1 MSTAYPE
8 RMRRLSTLMC
18 VLIVGL
24 LVSAC
29 GATESSGDVT
39 PRQMTSRD
47 CLAPWNAGDNKPNR
61 SIIAGSAAAWHV
73 EVSLGIIN
81 HPAAGKTG
89 DQCSYVFSNETHWIS
104 FTGSWN
110 DDGTF
115 EWSPGLTQRGQ
126 RDLGQQI
133 EDSGYTIDEDG
144 RLK

>member
-1 MSTAYPE
+1 VSAAYAE
-8 RMRRLSTLMC
+8 RMRHLSTLVC
-18 VLIVGL
+18 VLIVSL

-29 GATESSGDVT
+29 GATEVRGDVT

-47 CLAPWNAGDNKPNR
+47 CLAQWNAGENETNR

-81 HPAAGKTG
+81 HPAADKTG
-89 DQCSYVFSNETHWIS
+89 EQCSYLFSTESHWIS

-126 RDLGQQI
+126 REPGQQI

-144 RLK
+144 RLR